1 MEESNQ
7 DAIRGGVLARM
18 VDDVGK
24 ARFFDI
30 RIMDAEGVNEIQP
43 AAPVK
48 VTIELRRPLG
58 DFVDPSE
65 MQAVHFAGEG
75 AKLLNTNIESETA
88 VSFDAKS
95 FSIYGVVTIE
105 TESGVFTFE
114 DGEYVSPPQRPDS
127 GSGPAPT
134 PGTIASSLRFLLCL
148 FMKSAETLLHH
159 SFREP
164 ISTPCTKYFC
174 RKG

>member
-1 MEESNQ
+1 LEESNQ

-114 DGEYVSPPQRPDS
+114 DGEYVITISYTKE
-127 GSGPAPT
+127 ANLKV
-134 PGTIASSLRFLLCL
+134 GTLMTVREVEFGTD
-148 FMKSAETLLHH
+148 EYWTLWN
-159 SFREP
+159 
-164 ISTPCTKYFC
+164 
-174 RKG
+174 